1 MVKRNQSKLVQ
12 GILFAAGMIFICASV
27 YFLIH
32 DIHTYIQQFDQ
43 RDWRV
48 KTATV
53 INVHT
58 SIKSTHGTN
67 TTSHYTVYDIY
78 YQYEV
83 NGNIYTGVIDGVNA
97 GKEDGETF
105 DIKYD
110 PEAPQDS
117 PQYLKPTFGFVVSG
131 VLGFIFF
138 GTIGLRMVGSSLPHK
153 KKASSRNRKNS
164 LYNHK

>member
-53 INVHT
+53 INVDERIE
-58 SIKSTHGTN
+58 SNPGPS
-67 TTSHYTVYDIY
+67 SHYTVYDIY
-78 YQYEV
+78 YQYEA
-83 NGNIYTGVIDGVNA
+83 NGNIYTGVIYGMNA
-97 GKEDGETF
+97 GKENGETF

-117 PQYLKPTFGFVVSG
+117 TQYLKPTFGFVVSG
-131 VLGFIFF
+131 VLGFIIF